1 MKYKN
6 CDRNKPQFSFTK
18 CSLVDISG
26 GSAFPSE
33 AGNQT
38 MLSERWVW
46 DWSKS
51 KREAQGWDMSK
62 R

>member
-6 CDRNKPQFSFTK
+6 CDRNKPHSSFTK
-18 CSLVDISG
+18 RSLVDISAV
-26 GSAFPSE
+26 SAFPSE

-38 MLSERWVW
+38 MLLERWFRG
-46 DWSKS
+46 SES